1 MDRGDFFTGFGIDAI
16 GMKPVD
22 NAPFLEI
29 VRSHLDFHIISREN
43 AHAMDAHSS
52 CKVTEQLM
60 VPGLR
65 CQNPHTERGI
75 RKRLFHFAH
84 KHKNILRHRAAMV
97 AGKCY
102 KKPRKVT
109 DLSPLQ
115 QAKPPRKF
123 SGYKNSV
130 DNF

>member
-1 MDRGDFFTGFGIDAI
+1 MDRGDFFTGFRIDAI

-22 NAPFLEI
+22 DAPFLEI
-29 VRSHLDFHIISREN
+29 VRRHFDSHIISREN

-52 CKVTEQLM
+52 CKVTKQLM

-65 CQNPHTERGI
+65 SQNSHTERGI
-75 RKRLFHFAH
+75 RKRFFHFAH

-109 DLSPLQ
+109 DLPVLRQARAVEEIPLLQ
-115 QAKPPRKF
+115 KL
-123 SGYKNSV
+123 Y
-130 DNF
+130 